1 MKCDA
6 NSYTLFFSN
15 FFNYVVNRL
24 LFYDFPR
31 KIFYYV
37 NPLSNYFYYLNI
49 VTFKS
54 LEYDH
59 RCSEEEITFW

>member
-1 MKCDA
+1 MVQLNEMRCKLI
-6 NSYTLFFSN
+6 YLFFSD
-15 FFNYVVNRL
+15 FFNFVVNRL

-31 KIFYYV
+31 KISYYV

-54 LEYDH
+54 LENDH
-59 RCSEEEITFW
+59 R